1 MPGGTLIMHERMIK
15 ALPLLA
21 LPLQSESASG
31 QLSEQ
36 HPKMIHVI
44 TQGKSASAMPSSI
57 AG

>member
-1 MPGGTLIMHERMIK
+1 MHERMIK